1 MTTDPKRELAR
12 ELYLQGKKYQEI
24 ADEVGVSLSAV
35 KSWAIRYWRSE
46 KLQPKK
52 QKVATE
58 VAEKVATKRHR
69 GGQPGNH
76 NATGPPGN
84 QHAVKHGF
92 FCKVLPAETLELVE
106 DLETLN
112 PLDVLW
118 QNIQIQYAAIL
129 RAQQI
134 MYVKD
139 QSDKTVEKIEEKYG
153 LDKSFGEQYVNW
165 LKGALHG
172 DFGMSVKYAQ
182 PVSQVLGRKL
192 PNTVKLAV
200 ASFILMILISFP
212 LGILSAVYKDKKADY
227 IIRFMSFIGI
237 SLPSFWVGMM
247 MIYFFAVKMHWLP
260 VGGSDSFK
268 SLIMPSVTLSLS
280 MSAYYI
286 RRIRAVMVEQM
297 NEEYIN
303 GCQARGIGRFRTIFF
318 HVLPNSLLTVV
329 TMLGMSFGGLL
340 GGTMIVETVFSWN
353 GIGSAAVAAISGRD
367 YQLIQGYVMWMGCIY
382 VLVNLLVDISYQWL
396 DPRIRRGALQHE
408 E

>member
-1 MTTDPKRELAR
+1 MKREIIKRL
-12 ELYLQGKKYQEI
+12 I
-24 ADEVGVSLSAV
+24 SLVIILFGLSLMTFGLTYILP
-35 KSWAIRYWRSE
+35 S
-46 KLQPKK
+46 
-52 QKVATE
+52 
-58 VAEKVATKRHR
+58 
-69 GGQPGNH
+69 N
-76 NATGPPGN
+76 
-84 QHAVKHGF
+84 
-92 FCKVLPAETLELVE
+92 PAEQLAESMGAGHDREV
-106 DLETLN
+106 
-112 PLDVLW
+112 
-118 QNIQIQYAAIL
+118 IA
-129 RAQQI
+129 
-134 MYVKD
+134 
-139 QSDKTVEKIEEKYG
+139 KIEEKYG

-227 IIRFMSFIGI
+227 IIRFMSFIG
-237 SLPSFWVGMM
+237 
-247 MIYFFAVKMHWLP
+247 
-260 VGGSDSFK
+260 
-268 SLIMPSVTLSLS
+268 
-280 MSAYYI
+280 
-286 RRIRAVMVEQM
+286 RIRAVMVEQM

>member
-1 MTTDPKRELAR
+1 MKKEICKRL
-12 ELYLQGKKYQEI
+12 
-24 ADEVGVSLSAV
+24 VSLVIILFGLSIMTFGLTYILP
-35 KSWAIRYWRSE
+35 S
-46 KLQPKK
+46 
-52 QKVATE
+52 
-58 VAEKVATKRHR
+58 
-69 GGQPGNH
+69 N
-76 NATGPPGN
+76 
-84 QHAVKHGF
+84 
-92 FCKVLPAETLELVE
+92 PAEQLAESMGAGHDREV
-106 DLETLN
+106 
-112 PLDVLW
+112 
-118 QNIQIQYAAIL
+118 IA
-129 RAQQI
+129 
-134 MYVKD
+134 
-139 QSDKTVEKIEEKYG
+139 KIEEKYG
-153 LDKSFGEQYVNW
+153 LNKSFGEQYISW

-192 PNTVKLAV
+192 PNTIML
-200 ASFILMILISFP
+200 LISFP
-212 LGILSAVYKDKKADY
+212 LGILSAVYKDKAADY
-227 IIRFMSFIGI
+227 IIRFMSFLGI
-237 SLPSFWVGMM
+237 SLPSFWGGMM
-247 MIYFFAVKMHWLP
+247 LIYLLAVNLHWLP

-268 SLIMPSVTLSLS
+268 SLIMPAITLSLS

-303 GCQARGIGRFRTIFF
+303 GCQARGVGRFRTIFF

-396 DPRIRRGALQHE
+396 DPRIRRGAVQHE